1 MELCP
6 FTLAH
11 GTIALGR
18 MVFWQSESR
27 AGRNPMFVLTFERSL
42 FAFSANAPAFDV
54 LFQFPPRYGI
64 NGTAPRLLFLR
75 LDPAA
80 QQAADLA

>member
-1 MELCP
+1 
-6 FTLAH
+6 
-11 GTIALGR
+11 
-18 MVFWQSESR
+18 
-27 AGRNPMFVLTFERSL
+27 MFVLTFERSL